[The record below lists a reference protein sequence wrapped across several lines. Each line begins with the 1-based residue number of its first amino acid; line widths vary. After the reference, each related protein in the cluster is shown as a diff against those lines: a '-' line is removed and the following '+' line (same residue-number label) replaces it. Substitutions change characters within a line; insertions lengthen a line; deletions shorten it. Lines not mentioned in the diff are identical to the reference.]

1 MIDHAIEREALRLLW
16 ATLRLSIAPEL
27 ESALAKDRAKR
38 SDAALARLVAGYAQL
53 PAVRALYR
61 ERYEKLLE
69 RARDMGSVP
78 AVVAASQTAAAADN
92 PIFIGIPEVA
102 GELEARVLAL
112 DEARQRGSVDGAA
125 LDALVRDVVGLEASC
140 RLEYESRVLAMK
152 PRLGAAGD
160 SAARELTSDSLQA
173 YLRGH
178 PRGCASVVVRGI
190 HEIPGGRSKRT
201 VRAELEDAGALPSE
215 LVLRLDT
222 GRGVGTSVIDEF
234 TILDR
239 VARCGLPVPEPLWL
253 ESSAALFG
261 QPFIVFRRMPGAAAG
276 DLIEGAFRKE
286 PRTARALARAL
297 ARVHAGGTALLETP
311 DERGP
316 AVAHT
321 RSLLTHYRDW
331 WRLKKPFP
339 SLVIETAFLW
349 LFRGLDRGLGDATV
363 VHADTGFHNLLLDE
377 AGNACLLD
385 WEFAHFGDPAEDLAS
400 CRPAVEQCMPWAD
413 FMAEYQREG
422 GKPVSDFRLNYFE
435 IWRPLRNAVVCG
447 TTLHTMMQGEADD
460 IDPVTIALSTFQRLQ
475 TDLARTLDARL
486 TRDLDR
492 G

>member
-1 MIDHAIEREALRLLW
+1 MSDHTIEREALRQLW

-27 ESALAKDRAKR
+27 GSALARDRAKR

-61 ERYEKLLE
+61 ERYESLLD
-69 RARDMGSVP
+69 RARRMDG
-78 AVVAASQTAAAADN
+78 AAAVAAMSPPAAAADN

-112 DEARQRGSVDGAA
+112 DEARARGSVDGAA
-125 LDALVRDVVGLEASC
+125 LDALVRDVVSLEATC
-140 RLEYESRVLAMK
+140 RLDYESRVLAMK
-152 PRLGAAGD
+152 PRLGATGD
-160 SAARELTSDSLQA
+160 SAARELTSGSLQA

-178 PRGCASVVVRGI
+178 PRGCASVAVRAV

-201 VRAELEDAGALPSE
+201 VRAELEAAGALPSE

-222 GRGVGTSVIDEF
+222 GRGVGTSVLDEF
-234 TILDR
+234 TLLDR
-239 VARCGLPVPEPLWL
+239 VARRGLPVPEPLWL
-253 ESSAALFG
+253 ESSPAPFG
-261 QPFIVFRRMPGAAAG
+261 QPFIVFRRMAGAAAG

-286 PRTARALARAL
+286 ARTARALARAL
-297 ARVHAGGTALLETP
+297 AQVHAGGTALLENA

-316 AVAHT
+316 AVSHT
-321 RSLLTHYRDW
+321 RSLLTHYREW

-339 SLVIETAFLW
+339 SLVIEAAFLW

-447 TTLHTMMQGEADD
+447 STLHSMMRGEADD
-460 IDPVTIALSTFQRLQ
+460 IDPVTIGLSTFQRLQ

-486 TRDLDR
+486 AREL